1 MSNGGRIAPQL
12 AKLSCDAAPSKVEHD
27 IAVKSTV
34 SQLKLLVVG
43 SFLLFVEASFLRG
56 SSLSSW
62 KLHFFVEVPF
72 LRGSSLSSWKLPFFV
87 EAPFLRGSS
96 LLFAGSFLLFVGI
109 YFFSFLRS

>member
-62 KLHFFVEVPF
+62 KL
-72 LRGSSLSSWKLPFFV
+72 PFFV
-87 EAPFLRGSS
+87 EAPFSS
-96 LLFAGSFLLFVGI
+96 REASFSSWESISSHFFVVEFWYSAGGAGRASGPAPAQ
-109 YFFSFLRS
+109 